1 MGKLITV
8 WGSPSS
14 GKTTL
19 AVKLAKCIYEN
30 YSATVLML
38 STDDTTPTLPVLFP
52 NTKADEF
59 FSIGVPLSKTD
70 IIQSEVLK
78 SIVTVKGKNNLGFL
92 GYKDGENKF
101 TYPIY
106 DYKKAKALLVMLKSL
121 VDFVIVD
128 CTSSL
133 DNLLSATAV
142 EQADTVIRLA
152 TPDLK
157 SISFFSSQL
166 PLYSDPKFKT
176 EQHIVVLNSTE
187 KELFMPILE
196 AKIHFNN
203 VGFTLPYCIHLR
215 EQNINGDLLKEITD
229 KKYIGT
235 LKMIVEK
242 VV

>member
-8 WGSPSS
+8 WGSPNS

-52 NTKADEF
+52 NTKADDL

-70 IIQSEVLK
+70 IMQHEVIK
-78 SIVTVKGKNNLGFL
+78 SIVTVKGKSNLGFL

-101 TYPIY
+101 TYPSY
-106 DYKKAKALLVMLKSL
+106 DDKKAKALLAMLKSI

-128 CTSSL
+128 CNSSL

-142 EQADTVIRLA
+142 EQADTVIRLT

-166 PLYSDPKFKT
+166 PLYADPKFKM
-176 EQHIVVLNSTE
+176 EQHIVVLNSIE

-196 AKIHFNN
+196 AKIHFKD

-215 EQNINGDLLKEITD
+215 EQNINGDLLKDITD

-235 LKMIVEK
+235 LKMIAEK